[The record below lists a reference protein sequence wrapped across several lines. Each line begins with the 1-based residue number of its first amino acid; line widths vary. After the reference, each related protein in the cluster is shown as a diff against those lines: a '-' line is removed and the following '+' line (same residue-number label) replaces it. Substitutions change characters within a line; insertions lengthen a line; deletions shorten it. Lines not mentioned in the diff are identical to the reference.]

1 MPSILPQPPHIS
13 ISDDPGVSVRVDTV
27 GRVLIELSARGRQ
40 VFVGPAAVHRSPLL
54 ASIAVSAKPWE
65 VLALPV
71 GEEPLCA
78 WLELV
83 NDRQLDCR
91 CVASEDQLVSALTVR
106 NFCTSPQITT
116 SLYGMVVCRLIL
128 ISSACAALT
137 SSLGA
142 S

>member
-1 MPSILPQPPHIS
+1 M
-13 ISDDPGVSVRVDTV
+13 
-27 GRVLIELSARGRQ
+27 
-40 VFVGPAAVHRSPLL
+40 FVGPAAVHRSPLL